1 MVRYVNV
8 NSWGYWRKS
17 YMYFKKIFHSLTFNG
32 GILSILKYNLK
43 ICDPKDRELMIEKC
57 EML

>member
-1 MVRYVNV
+1 
-8 NSWGYWRKS
+8 
-17 YMYFKKIFHSLTFNG
+17 MYFKKIFHSLTFNG